1 MGESLKNKTVKGLG
15 WSALDNAAQ
24 YGIQFG
30 IGIILARLLS
40 PDDYG
45 LLGLTGIFTVICTAL
60 VNGGFSNALIRKK
73 DVTDDDYN
81 TAFICNLS
89 MSLLLYALTFPC
101 APLIA
106 DFFSR
111 EELTPLIRVSSLGL
125 IIGALAMVQQTRL
138 TKRIDFK
145 TQTKITLVSSTV
157 SGIVGISMAVM
168 GFGVWALVAQQLMSH
183 ALRTLQLYIYN
194 RWLPR
199 LRFSTESF
207 HELFGFG
214 WKLMLTA
221 LLDGVWKEL
230 YQVVVGKFYN
240 PATLGQY
247 TRAQHYARL
256 FSRNLTSVMDR
267 VTYPVLSSIQDD
279 KERMFSAYRR
289 IIRTSMFI
297 TTIALFS
304 LGAVSE
310 PLIYCMI
317 GPKWHEAST
326 YLPFICISSS
336 LYPLHAI
343 NLNML
348 KVQGRSD
355 LFLGLDIIKRIISLA
370 PLFVGAFVG
379 IIPMLW
385 VNIFVGIIGYYLNSY
400 YSGRLLGYS
409 SWMQLRDIAPSYA
422 LAIAIA
428 LPVWF
433 LKFLPLSYWVVLPLQ
448 IVLGMLVFFGLCKIN
463 RMEELEEIKTIVM
476 NKKRAKRTNGNQP
489 NGRIDEKD
497 EQE

>member
-1 MGESLKNKTVKGLG
+1 MKKVEESLKHKTVKGLG
-15 WSALDNAAQ
+15 WSALDNAAR
-24 YGIQFG
+24 YGMQFM
-30 IGIILARLLS
+30 IGIVLARLLS

-45 LLGLTGIFTVICTAL
+45 LLGLVGIVTVVCTAL
-60 VNGGFSNALIRKK
+60 VNGGFTTALIRKK
-73 DVTDDDYN
+73 NATEEDYN
-81 TAFICNLS
+81 TVFICNLT
-89 MSLLLYALTFPC
+89 MSLLLYGVTFLC

-111 EELTPLIRVSSLGL
+111 EELTPLVRVSSLGL
-125 IIGALAMVQQTRL
+125 IIGALGMVQQTRL

-145 TQTKITLVSSTV
+145 TQTKITLVASAV
-157 SGIVGISMAVM
+157 SGVVGIGMALA
-168 GFGVWALVAQQLMSH
+168 GFGVWALVGQQLTSQIISTI
-183 ALRTLQLYIYN
+183 LLYIYN
-194 RWLPR
+194 RWIPC
-199 LRFSTESF
+199 LRFSIESF

-214 WKLMLTA
+214 WKMMVSI
-221 LLDGVWKEL
+221 LLDAVWKEL

-247 TRAQHYARL
+247 TRAKHYAQL
-256 FSRNLTSVMDR
+256 FSQNLTAVMER
-267 VTYPVLSSIQDD
+267 VTYPVLSSIQDE
-279 KERMFSAYRR
+279 KERMVSAYRR
-289 IIRTSMFI
+289 MIRTSMFI
-297 TTIALFS
+297 TTVALFS

-326 YLPFICISSS
+326 YLPLICITYS

-348 KVQGRSD
+348 QVQGRSD
-355 LFLGLDIIKRIISLA
+355 LFLGLEVIKKIITLA
-370 PLFVGAFVG
+370 PLFIGAFIGIMPMLLTNMVVG
-379 IIPMLW
+379 IIAY
-385 VNIFVGIIGYYLNSY
+385 FLNSH

-433 LKFLPLSYWVVLPLQ
+433 LKFLPLSYWIVLPMQ
-448 IVLGMLVFFGLCKIN
+448 IAVGATVFFACCKLFKMN
-463 RMEELEEIKTIVM
+463 EYKEIIDIL
-476 NKKRAKRTNGNQP
+476 KKRK
-489 NGRIDEKD
+489 
-497 EQE
+497 